1 MDVVT
6 APNDVVLGDDWI
18 GPGDAVESEV
28 RATRARRGLLSI
40 SSSPLARKITL
51 FNLLALIILV
61 GGILFTN
68 PFRDSLL
75 RQQEEM
81 LGTSVQIVADI
92 VAAAGG
98 VEQSAQVVAQ
108 RIALD
113 ERFELL
119 FFDAAG
125 QQQARTRGALPP
137 PPSEVPDRS
146 TAISDILGGIWN
158 SVSFLSRAT
167 GIDPQPAT
175 LDELLDDLVARN
187 LDGPLPRIRI
197 AATM

>member
-125 QQQARTRGALPP
+125 PATGAHARRAAAATVRGAGPLYRDQRYLGRYLEQRVFP
-137 PPSEVPDRS
+137 VTRHRDR
-146 TAISDILGGIWN
+146 
-158 SVSFLSRAT
+158 
-167 GIDPQPAT
+167 PA
-175 LDELLDDLVARN
+175 ARN
-187 LDGPLPRIRI
+187 
-197 AATM
+197 A